1 MKHKLL
7 SYSLIIL
14 LGSTLW
20 LSLALSAC
28 SNDENSQ
35 EDAAGQGDWYRPS
48 VGVTWQW
55 QLLGEINTSYDVEI
69 YDVDL
74 FDVSEESIA
83 ALQASG
89 KKVVCYFSAGS
100 WEDWRGDAA
109 EFPAAVRGSVLDG
122 WENER
127 WLDIRSQELASLMRK
142 RLELAAQKGCDGVEP
157 DNMDGYQ
164 NESGFDLTSED
175 QIAYNIFI
183 ANESHAQGL
192 SVGLKN
198 DLGQIEAL
206 VSYYDFAVNEQC
218 FEYDECD
225 LLEPFIQAGKPVLSA
240 EYEEEL
246 IESSDLREQVCE
258 VARAKQFSTL
268 ILPLDLDDSFRFEC
282 GP

>member
-1 MKHKLL
+1 MENNRSTRPILVLL
-7 SYSLIIL
+7 CSILTAGFSLV
-14 LGSTLW
+14 
-20 LSLALSAC
+20 AC
-28 SNDENSQ
+28 SNNEDPAEGSVQ
-35 EDAAGQGDWYRPS
+35 EGDWYRPA

-55 QLLGEINTSYDVEI
+55 QLLGELNTDYDVEI

-74 FDVSEESIA
+74 FDVSAENIA
-83 ALQASG
+83 TLQASG
-89 KKVVCYFSAGS
+89 KKVICYFSAGS
-100 WEDWRGDAA
+100 WEDWRADATD
-109 EFPAAVRGSVLDG
+109 FPEAVRGSVLEG

-127 WLDIRSQELASLMRK
+127 WLDIRSQALESLMRK

-164 NESGFDLTSED
+164 NESGFDLTGED

-206 VSYYDFAVNEQC
+206 VSYYDFSVNEQC

-225 LLEPFIQAGKPVLSA
+225 LLDPFIQAGKPVLTA

-246 IESSDLREQVCE
+246 IESSDLREQIC
-258 VARAKQFSTL
+258 ARALAKQFSTI
-268 ILPLDLDDSFRFEC
+268 ILPLELDDSFRYAC